1 MGATADMTCIVPRI
15 QVELILFKE
24 MKHDN
29 GHTLLRAYKS
39 PVVLISKKSIDANGL
54 TLVPATMTINE
65 REGEQGVNLGKYSVG
80 GSEKSVY
87 LQKDVSWPS
96 DKNTEGFIP
105 FFWLVETTTKVE
117 SMWVGKARERLGGEG
132 SGIEKRLGM
141 GCGMVTGR
149 RLK

>member
-39 PVVLISKKSIDANGL
+39 PVALLSKKNIDANGL

-96 DKNTEGFIP
+96 DK
-105 FFWLVETTTKVE
+105 KH
-117 SMWVGKARERLGGEG
+117 
-132 SGIEKRLGM
+132 
-141 GCGMVTGR
+141 
-149 RLK
+149 